1 MLLSVLLLLALAATA
16 QSFIGTP
23 SSRAA
28 DSRLET
34 QLHVASPP
42 VSQLDAFDALAPRVQ
57 SQKPRCVVLDTSDE
71 LTPYADA
78 WEQQKQILEH
88 RLSPAGQHDPDC
100 IMLVQHPA
108 VLTLGTGSTLGH
120 LKFDAEQPPF
130 DIFRVE
136 RGGEVTYHGP
146 GQVIR
151 RCSVMYY
158 MIVRCCNY

>member
-16 QSFIGTP
+16 QSFTSTS
-23 SSRAA
+23 SSRPA
-28 DSRLET
+28 DSR
-34 QLHVASPP
+34 HVTCLSSSSP
-42 VSQLDAFDALAPRVQ
+42 VSQLAFDALAPRVQ
-57 SQKPRCVVLDTSDE
+57 SLKPRCVVLDTSEE

-88 RLSPAGQHDPDC
+88 RLSPAGHHPDC

-108 VLTLGTGSTLGH
+108 VLTLGTGSTLDH
-120 LKFDAEQPPF
+120 LNFDAEQPPF

-146 GQVIR
+146 GQVTNLV
-151 RCSVMYY
+151 C
-158 MIVRCCNY
+158 

>member
-1 MLLSVLLLLALAATA
+1 MLLSVLLLVALAATA
-16 QSFIGTP
+16 QSFISTP

-28 DSRLET
+28 DSKHET

-42 VSQLDAFDALAPRVQ
+42 VAQLDAFYALAPRVQ

-108 VLTLGTGSTLGH
+108 VLTLGTGSTLDH

-146 GQVIR
+146 GQVIHR
-151 RCSVMYY
+151 AAVAY
-158 MIVRCCNY
+158 